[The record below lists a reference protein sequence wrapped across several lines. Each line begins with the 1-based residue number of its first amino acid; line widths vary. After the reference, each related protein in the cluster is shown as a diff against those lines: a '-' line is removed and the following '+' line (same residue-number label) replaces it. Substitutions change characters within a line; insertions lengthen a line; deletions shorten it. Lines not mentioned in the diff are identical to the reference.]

1 MNIEALKAFLAIMNE
16 KSISKAAQT
25 LNISQSAL
33 SQQMKTMERDL
44 GLPLLNR
51 SNAGVSSTAAGQI
64 VCQYAQILTDT
75 YAHMLDDLEMMS
87 STHKK
92 LRVCASPNI
101 YTYALPCTIFHL
113 KEKYPDFVL
122 TMEQAPSVQSEN
134 LVLNDKADI
143 GFIYGKPQSKK
154 LRYRKIYSDE
164 MCLVASY
171 KARMPEQLTVPQLYR
186 QPLLTFSSN
195 FRTRE
200 LLDRYLSDIGVDLNK
215 LNILYEMDSAESL
228 KMSAG
233 NSYGLA
239 FIPYMAIKKELY
251 NKQLKIVK
259 LENFKMINEY
269 YAIRRKNPDQYT
281 SLQEKLMN
289 YLERILQDTIC

>member
-64 VCQYAQILTDT
+64 VSQYAQILTDT

-186 QPLLTFSSN
+186 QPLLTFSSS

>member
-1 MNIEALKAFLAIMNE
+1 MNIEVLRSFLAVMNE
-16 KSISKAAQT
+16 KSISKAAVT

-33 SQQMKTMERDL
+33 SQQIKTMERDL
-44 GLPLLNR
+44 GLPLLTR
-51 SNAGVSSTAAGQI
+51 SNAGVTPTASGQI
-64 VCQYAQILTDT
+64 VSQYAQVLTDT
-75 YAHMLDDLEMMS
+75 YSNMLDDLEMMS

-122 TMEQAPSVQSEN
+122 TMEQAPSLHSES

-143 GFIYGKPQSKK
+143 GFIYGRPQSKK
-154 LRYRKIYSDE
+154 LRYRKIYCDE

-171 KARMPEQLTVPQLYR
+171 KAKLPELLTFQHLYR
-186 QPLLTFSSN
+186 QPLLTFSAGY
-195 FRTRE
+195 RTRE
-200 LLDRYLSDIGVDLNK
+200 LLDQYLSDIGVDLSR

-233 NSYGLA
+233 NGYGLA

-259 LENFKMINEY
+259 LEHFQMINEY